1 MLKRLTNLSHS
12 LISRLIFL
20 VGLIL
25 FVSISTWAYFNIE
38 YQQKN
43 AIDGIIE
50 EVDRLGNTIKLGT
63 HYAMML
69 NSRDDIN
76 EIIKNIGRQEGIEN
90 VRIYNKEGQ
99 IKYSNKPWEV
109 DRVTSIKADA
119 CDVCHRTDPPME
131 EVDIRSRTR
140 ISDSSEGHRLIAIIS
155 PIYSEPGCSP
165 GPCHVH
171 PQDKRVLGALDVVL
185 SLEKTDRGVIAYK
198 TRIIALAVISF
209 LATSAMIGTFLLI
222 FVNRPI
228 KKLISWTRLIAH
240 GQFHSGM
247 EAQRDDVIGQL
258 ALAIDQM
265 GNRINEKQTEL
276 TRQREEYQKLFEM
289 VPCYITVQDRN
300 LRLLRY
306 NREYIEKFAPR
317 PGDHCYEAYKGRTE
331 RCEQCPVILTFED
344 GRPHTSEEMGVARD
358 GTVSHWIVQTSPI
371 RDTDGNITAV
381 METNLDITQMR
392 RLEEEIRKSE
402 EKYRVIFNN
411 IPSAIFV
418 IDKQDFTILD
428 CNDGVRIGYGY
439 SKEEVLGN
447 SFLDLFE
454 PTERDHYARQINTVA
469 ALIQVRQLTRGGK
482 AIYANMRI
490 SPSEYL
496 GQDALLIT
504 SADITKRLLA
514 EQQLIQ
520 ASKMATLG
528 EMATGIAH
536 ELNQPLSVIKTA
548 SSFLIKKVKK
558 EEKIKEAILQTMAEE
573 IDSHVDRASKII
585 NHLREFGRKS
595 EVKKEGVQVNEA
607 LEKAVEIFSQ
617 QLKLREIEVVKDL
630 QPDLPPIMANSNRLE
645 QVFINLL
652 INARDAIEEK
662 VEKTGDRSASKKI
675 FLKTSAQLGKVT
687 IEIGDTGMGIS
698 PSVLDK
704 IFEPFFTTKKVGRG
718 TGLGLA
724 ISYGIVQDYEGTIRV
739 ETVENEGS
747 NFIVQIPTSGEA

>member
-1 MLKRLTNLSHS
+1 LKRFTNICHS

-25 FVSISTWAYFNIE
+25 LVSISTWAYFNIE

-43 AIDGIIE
+43 AINGIIE

-99 IKYSNKPWEV
+99 IKYSNKPGEV
-109 DRVTSIKADA
+109 DRVTSIKAEA

-131 EVDIRSRTR
+131 EVDIHSRTR
-140 ISDSSEGHRLIAIIS
+140 IFDTSEGYRLIAIIS

-171 PQDKRVLGALDVVL
+171 PQDKRVLGALDVVV
-185 SLEKTDRGVIAYK
+185 SLEKTDKGVLAYK
-198 TRIIALAVISF
+198 TRIIVLAVISF
-209 LATSAMIGTFLLI
+209 LATSAMIGTFLMI

-228 KKLISWTRLIAH
+228 KKLISWTTLIAH

-247 EAQRDDVIGQL
+247 EAERDDVIGQL
-258 ALAIDQM
+258 AIAIDQM
-265 GNRINEKQTEL
+265 GNQINEKQAEL
-276 TRQREEYQKLFEM
+276 TRQREEYQELFEL
-289 VPCYITVQDRN
+289 VPCYITLQDRN

-306 NREYIEKFAPR
+306 NREYIKKFNPH
-317 PGDHCYEAYKGRTE
+317 PGDYCYKAYKGRSE

-344 GRPHTSEEMGVARD
+344 GKSHASEEMGVTKD
-358 GTVSHWIVQTSPI
+358 GIRSYWIVQTSPI
-371 RDTDGNITAV
+371 RDADGNIVAV
-381 METNLDITQMR
+381 METSLDTTQMK
-392 RLEEEIRKSE
+392 RLEEKIRKSE

-411 IPSAIFV
+411 IPTAVFV
-418 IDKQDFTILD
+418 IDIQDFTILD
-428 CNDGVRIGYGY
+428 CNDGVKIGYGY
-439 SKEEVLGN
+439 DKEEVLGD
-447 SFLDLFE
+447 SFLNLFE
-454 PTERDHYARQINTVA
+454 PTEHEHYSRQIPTAA
-469 ALIQVRQLTRGGK
+469 ALTQVRQLTKGGK
-482 AIYANMRI
+482 TIYTNMRI

-496 GQDALLIT
+496 GKKALLIT
-504 SADITKRLLA
+504 SADVTKRLMA

-558 EEKIKEAILQTMAEE
+558 EEKIQETILRTMAEE

-595 EVKKEGVQVNEA
+595 EVKKEKVPVNEA
-607 LEKAVEIFSQ
+607 LEKAVDIFSQ

-630 QPDLPPIMANSNRLE
+630 QPNLPPVLANSNRLE

-662 VEKTGDRSASKKI
+662 LEKTGDRSASKKI
-675 FLKTSAQLGKVT
+675 FLKTRTQLGNVI
-687 IEIGDTGMGIS
+687 IEIGDTGMGIP

-747 NFIVQIPTSGEA
+747 KFIVQIPTPGEA